1 MSHGIDFT
9 GATAQPR
16 DLGDDPAKLR
26 DEIGRLTQRL
36 VRARASYDSDI
47 VRGSW
52 DTPLEMQH
60 TTIEGYA
67 AKLDELNERLRRVEQ
82 PELPQRTAA
91 EEPVPSTP
99 SASLQQPVPAAPQPA
114 PLAQRVPTSTVAPAH
129 RAPDL
134 QPAPP
139 AWQPPAPPAPIPAQW
154 APTPSQSSQP

>member
-82 PELPQRTAA
+82 PDVPHRIAA
-91 EEPVPSTP
+91 EPPAPAAPAAPQQAGTVVPAP
-99 SASLQQPVPAAPQPA
+99 QQQPVPVVPAEPQPVPLAQRAPEPA
-114 PLAQRVPTSTVAPAH
+114 PLAQRVPTTTPA
-129 RAPDL
+129 
-134 QPAPP
+134 
-139 AWQPPAPPAPIPAQW
+139 
-154 APTPSQSSQP
+154 